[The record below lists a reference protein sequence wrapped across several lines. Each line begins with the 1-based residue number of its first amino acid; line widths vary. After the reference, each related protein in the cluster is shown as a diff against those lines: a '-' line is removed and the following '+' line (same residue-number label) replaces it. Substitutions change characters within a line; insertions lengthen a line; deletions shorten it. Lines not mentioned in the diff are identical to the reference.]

1 MKKNLIITLVAAA
14 AMMVSCSKEMDMD
27 PGFGEFEKQAAVS
40 FSAYN
45 SANILSRG
53 TVTTVEGFKTKGI
66 GVFAF
71 YQPAVNGIEAAKF
84 TTAKYPTPNF
94 MYNQQVTMASGEAGK
109 WTYTPVKYWP
119 NNTNDKLSFFAYA
132 PYDTKMT
139 WEELGFSTN
148 GTGNTMTKTFAIS
161 SEVKDQ
167 KDYLFAKP
175 VTDKMKPGT
184 ISQDDPGTGVVS
196 NYASS
201 DATASGDVIL
211 FDFKHVLS
219 KLNLYIGVNVD
230 DTNLISAS
238 SDASGDAFAWN
249 DENTTIEIKSIE
261 FKDLAETYTW
271 TSGDAT
277 SEWNAEGKQ
286 DIKVVPSSADKANK
300 IAKDTWSTAQRWHRV
315 LDGAGEGTTAT
326 DEYMFIAPQNVQDK
340 KIVITYVVKT
350 TDASN
355 DLNSSE
361 ITNVITKKWSDFENS
376 NLNTLDPGKQYRLFF
391 IIGMQSVK
399 LAATVTDWDDASNPE
414 AIIYLPAANENPA
427 LGE

>member
-94 MYNQQVTMASGEAGK
+94 MYNQQVTMTASGEAGK
-109 WTYTPVKYWP
+109 WTYTPIKYWP
-119 NNTNDKLSFFAYA
+119 NNRNDKLSFFAYA
-132 PYDTKMT
+132 PYEPNMA
-139 WEELGFSTN
+139 WEELGFNTD

-184 ISQDDPGTGVVS
+184 ISQDGLGTGVVS

-201 DATASGDVIL
+201 DATAGDDVIR

-238 SDASGDAFAWN
+238 ADASGNAFAWN
-249 DENTTIEIKSIE
+249 DPDTKIEIKSIE

-271 TSGDAT
+271 TSNAT
-277 SEWNAEGKQ
+277 PDEWKAEGKQ
-286 DIKVVPSSADKANK
+286 NIKVIPSSADNANE
-300 IAKDTWSTAQRWHRV
+300 IAAATWSTAKWHRV
-315 LDGAGEGTTAT
+315 LDGTGEGTTAT
-326 DEYMFIAPQNVQDK
+326 DEYMFIAPQDVENN

-350 TDASN
+350 DGGE
-355 DLNSSE
+355 LNSSE
-361 ITNVITKKWSDFENS
+361 ITNVITKKWSDFQNH
-376 NLNTLDPGKQYRLFF
+376 NLNTLEGGKQYRLFF

-399 LAATVTDWDDASNPE
+399 LAATVTDWEDASNPE
-414 AIIYLPAANENPA
+414 DIIYLPAANENPA